1 MRAEAGVQRVSEG
14 PCYLLLG
21 KPLRLRGQH
30 LLYTAE
36 REKEVLP
43 LGVWRRVGGEA
54 RNSHL
59 LPHRSY
65 SLISP
70 EHPLAFRVKHFER
83 VKDGLLRVCP

>member
-1 MRAEAGVQRVSEG
+1 M
-14 PCYLLLG
+14 
-21 KPLRLRGQH
+21 
-30 LLYTAE
+30 
-36 REKEVLP
+36 P

-70 EHPLAFRVKHFER
+70 EHPFAFRVKHFER